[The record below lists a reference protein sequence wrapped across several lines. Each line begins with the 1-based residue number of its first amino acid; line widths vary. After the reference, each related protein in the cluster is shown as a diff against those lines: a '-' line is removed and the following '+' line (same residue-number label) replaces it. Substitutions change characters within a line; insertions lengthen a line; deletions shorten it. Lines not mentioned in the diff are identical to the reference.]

1 MSLSRQQGRSETE
14 EYSSDSE
21 SESEDEEEL
30 QMILEDLQKQNEELE
45 VRIVRLFYL
54 KVRLQ
59 KDWFQST
66 CLIMSFERRHEKY
79 SIFFICYYNLT
90 RSCLF
95 LKLRL
100 CLYRLLEQKHPPESG
115 HP

>member
-45 VRIVRLFYL
+45 VRRRTIISFTWRFDVSLVRL
-54 KVRLQ
+54 KS
-59 KDWFQST
+59 QST
-66 CLIMSFERRHEKY
+66 L
-79 SIFFICYYNLT
+79 SIFIC
-90 RSCLF
+90 
-95 LKLRL
+95 
-100 CLYRLLEQKHPPESG
+100 
-115 HP
+115 

>member
-45 VRIVRLFYL
+45 VRRTIILFTWKFDVSLVRL
-54 KVRLQ
+54 KS
-59 KDWFQST
+59 QST
-66 CLIMSFERRHEKY
+66 L
-79 SIFFICYYNLT
+79 SIC
-90 RSCLF
+90 
-95 LKLRL
+95 
-100 CLYRLLEQKHPPESG
+100 
-115 HP
+115 